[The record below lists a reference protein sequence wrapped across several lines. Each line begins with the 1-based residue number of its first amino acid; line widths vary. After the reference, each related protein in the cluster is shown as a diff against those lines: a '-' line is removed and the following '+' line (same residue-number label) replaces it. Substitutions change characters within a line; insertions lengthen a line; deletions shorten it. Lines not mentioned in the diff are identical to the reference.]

1 VKTHFEIKKTSN
13 GKFMFNLKAPN
24 DEVILTSQMYE
35 SKQSAEEGIRSVQEN
50 SEVDER
56 FEHKSGH
63 NGKPYFVLHAANQLV
78 IGTSEMYSA
87 RDSMLKGIASVK
99 RNAPIAETVDLTVPT
114 HA

>member
-1 VKTHFEIKKTSN
+1 
-13 GKFMFNLKAPN
+13 
-24 DEVILTSQMYE
+24 
-35 SKQSAEEGIRSVQEN
+35 
-50 SEVDER
+50 
-56 FEHKSGH
+56 
-63 NGKPYFVLHAANQLV
+63 VLHAANQLV